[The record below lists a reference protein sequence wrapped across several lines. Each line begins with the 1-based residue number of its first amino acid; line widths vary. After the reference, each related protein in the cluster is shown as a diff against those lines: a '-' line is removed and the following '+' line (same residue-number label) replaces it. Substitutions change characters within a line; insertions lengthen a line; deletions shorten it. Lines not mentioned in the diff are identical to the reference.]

1 MDWNYY
7 IFKKIFINQYSL
19 VIEFKDN
26 KVLNFTYGFLKND
39 EKKFIK
45 EYFSSYFNINNL
57 EKLSTFTNEK
67 EDVKRIK

>member
-57 EKLSTFTNEK
+57 EKGYLLLPTK
-67 EDVKRIK
+67 KRT